1 MNADNM
7 VGRTVAGYHLAEYI
21 GEGGTATVY
30 RAEHPER
37 GRAAVKI
44 LRPRL
49 AQDPIAVK
57 RFLREAEYGA
67 RVSIPTSSRPTTT
80 APPTDCTTWR
90 SSGPQG
96 EPLAEFI
103 NRSGQVA
110 PPLVATIVEQ
120 LGAALG
126 GAHKAGIIHR
136 DLKPANIMYDPATQT
151 AKLLDFGIARDAEL
165 NPEER
170 LTRAGF
176 FVGTLQYV
184 APETLSGELVNE
196 QADVYSLATIAYYLL
211 TQELPFTGKS
221 PRELFQQLL
230 TQAPVPLNQA
240 VKGLRFPG
248 ADRGGGH
255 AWAGAG
261 SDQAF
266 QDGGRIRHGVVHG
279 GTAGRGKARLPGLA
293 VRQGRGVS
301 DADQLRRLLLE
312 RSVRRGDFVLASGQ
326 RSSYYIDCR
335 LTTMSAEGQVLIGR
349 LGLAAIRRRAGGRA
363 AIGGLTMGA
372 DPVAYAI
379 AAASWGT
386 ARGHRRLQR
395 AEGSEGPRHWAS

>member
-1 MNADNM
+1 MNTDNM

-30 RAEHPER
+30 RAEHAER

-67 RVSIPTSSRPTTT
+67 RVQHPNIVQTYDYG
-80 APPTDCTTWR
+80 ATDGLHYLALEWA
-90 SSGPQG
+90 QG

-103 NRSGQVA
+103 NRSGQLA
-110 PPLVATIVEQ
+110 APLVATIVEQ
-120 LGAALG
+120 LGAALAS
-126 GAHKAGIIHR
+126 AHKAGIIHR

-196 QADVYSLATIAYYLL
+196 QADVYSLATIAYYML
-211 TQELPFTGKS
+211 TTELPFTGKS

-240 VKGLRFPG
+240 VKGLRFPPAVEAAVMRG
-248 ADRGGGH
+248 LERDLTKRSKTVDEFATELCTAIRQGGGK
-255 AWAGAG
+255 
-261 SDQAF
+261 
-266 QDGGRIRHGVVHG
+266 
-279 GTAGRGKARLPGLA
+279 RG
-293 VRQGRGVS
+293 
-301 DADQLRRLLLE
+301 
-312 RSVRRGDFVLASGQ
+312 FLASLFGK
-326 RSSYYIDCR
+326 
-335 LTTMSAEGQVLIGR
+335 
-349 LGLAAIRRRAGGRA
+349 GG
-363 AIGGLTMGA
+363 
-372 DPVAYAI
+372 
-379 AAASWGT
+379 
-386 ARGHRRLQR
+386 
-395 AEGSEGPRHWAS
+395 E

>member
-1 MNADNM
+1 MSTDNM

-37 GRAAVKI
+37 GRAAVKL

-67 RVSIPTSSRPTTT
+67 RVKHPNIVQTYDYG
-80 APPTDCTTWR
+80 ATDGLHYLALEWA
-90 SSGPQG
+90 QG
-96 EPLAEFI
+96 EPLAEFV
-103 NRSGQVA
+103 NRSGQLA
-110 PPLVATIVEQ
+110 PPLVATIIEQ

-126 GAHKAGIIHR
+126 SAHKAGIIHR

-151 AKLLDFGIARDAEL
+151 AKLLDFGIARDSEL
-165 NPEER
+165 SPEER

-211 TQELPFTGKS
+211 SHELPFTGKS

-230 TQAPVPLNQA
+230 TQTPVPLNQA

-248 ADRGGGH
+248 PVEAAVMRGLDRDL
-255 AWAGAG
+255 
-261 SDQAF
+261 SKRSKTVDEF
-266 QDGGRIRHGVVHG
+266 SRELC
-279 GTAGRGKARLPGLA
+279 TA
-293 VRQGRGVS
+293 VRQGGGKRGF
-301 DADQLRRLLLE
+301 L
-312 RSVRRGDFVLASGQ
+312 
-326 RSSYYIDCR
+326 SS
-335 LTTMSAEGQVLIGR
+335 LFGK
-349 LGLAAIRRRAGGRA
+349 GG
-363 AIGGLTMGA
+363 
-372 DPVAYAI
+372 
-379 AAASWGT
+379 
-386 ARGHRRLQR
+386 
-395 AEGSEGPRHWAS
+395 E

>member
-1 MNADNM
+1 MNTDNL

-67 RVSIPTSSRPTTT
+67 RVKHPNIVQTYDFG
-80 APPTDCTTWR
+80 ATDGLHYLALEWA
-90 SSGPQG
+90 QG

-103 NRSGQVA
+103 NRSGRLA

-126 GAHKAGIIHR
+126 CAHKAGIIHR

-151 AKLLDFGIARDAEL
+151 AKLLDFGIARDSEL
-165 NPEER
+165 SPEER

-184 APETLSGELVNE
+184 APETLSGELVSG
-196 QADVYSLATIAYYLL
+196 QADVYSLATIAYYML

-230 TQAPVPLNQA
+230 SQPPVPLNQA

-248 ADRGGGH
+248 AIEAAVMHGLERDLAKRSKTVDEFASELCTAVREGGG
-255 AWAGAG
+255 
-261 SDQAF
+261 
-266 QDGGRIRHGVVHG
+266 
-279 GTAGRGKARLPGLA
+279 
-293 VRQGRGVS
+293 
-301 DADQLRRLLLE
+301 
-312 RSVRRGDFVLASGQ
+312 RRGFLASLFGK
-326 RSSYYIDCR
+326 
-335 LTTMSAEGQVLIGR
+335 
-349 LGLAAIRRRAGGRA
+349 GG
-363 AIGGLTMGA
+363 
-372 DPVAYAI
+372 
-379 AAASWGT
+379 
-386 ARGHRRLQR
+386 
-395 AEGSEGPRHWAS
+395 E

>member
-30 RAEHPER
+30 RAENSER

-67 RVSIPTSSRPTTT
+67 RVKHPNIVQTYDYGATDGLHYLALEW
-80 APPTDCTTWR
+80 AP
-90 SSGPQG
+90 G

-103 NRSGQVA
+103 NRSGKIA

-126 GAHKAGIIHR
+126 SAHKAGIIHR
-136 DLKPANIMYDPATQT
+136 DLKPANIMYGPATQT

-184 APETLSGELVNE
+184 APETLSGELVSE
-196 QADVYSLATIAYYLL
+196 QADVYSLATIAYYML

-230 TQAPVPLNQA
+230 TQPPVPLNQA
-240 VKGLRFPG
+240 VKGLRFP
-248 ADRGGGH
+248 APIEAAVMRGLERDL
-255 AWAGAG
+255 AKRSKTVDEFA
-261 SDQAF
+261 
-266 QDGGRIRHGVVHG
+266 
-279 GTAGRGKARLPGLA
+279 TELCTA
-293 VRQGRGVS
+293 VRQGGSKRG
-301 DADQLRRLLLE
+301 
-312 RSVRRGDFVLASGQ
+312 FLASLFSKG
-326 RSSYYIDCR
+326 
-335 LTTMSAEGQVLIGR
+335 AE
-349 LGLAAIRRRAGGRA
+349 
-363 AIGGLTMGA
+363 
-372 DPVAYAI
+372 
-379 AAASWGT
+379 
-386 ARGHRRLQR
+386 
-395 AEGSEGPRHWAS
+395 